1 MEKENLNFTADVI
14 ERSQDVPVLV
24 DFWSPTCGP
33 CLFLGP
39 VLEKLAKEAD
49 GKWELVKVN
58 TMFNQDL
65 AMEYQITS
73 IPAVKLFHKGKI
85 INEFVG
91 ALPEGTLRKWL
102 DEFLPDERKDELSA
116 ILESLQQDRVLGL
129 AKLRGFVDQHPDL
142 HIAKLTL
149 AGELLFE
156 SPAEAREVVADIP
169 REHLLYDNGENVK
182 VLTEILLFETDEE
195 GVVYTK
201 IKRTQKALN
210 ERDFENAV
218 KWMIEAV
225 EDDKNAADEL
235 PRRGAVALFRLFGM
249 QHPLTQKYRRKF
261 EMALY

>member
-1 MEKENLNFTADVI
+1 MEKENLDFSADVI
-14 ERSQDVPVLV
+14 SRSQEVPVLV
-24 DFWSPTCGP
+24 DFWSPSCGP

-39 VLEKLAKEAD
+39 VLEKLASEAD

-58 TMFNQDL
+58 TMFNQEL
-65 AMEYQITS
+65 AMQYQISS
-73 IPAVKLFHKGKI
+73 IPAVKLFHKGKV

-102 DEFLPDERKDELSA
+102 DEFLPDERKDELNT
-116 ILESLQQDRVLGL
+116 ILEGFQQDRTLGL
-129 AKLRGFVDQHPDL
+129 AKLRGFINDNPDL

-156 SPAEAREVVADIP
+156 SPGEARDLVNEIP
-169 REHLLYDNGENVK
+169 REHLLYDNAENVK
-182 VLTEILLFETDEE
+182 VLAEIMVFETDQE
-195 GVVYTK
+195 GPVYDKLNATK
-201 IKRTQKALN
+201 EALSN
-210 ERDFENAV
+210 KDFELAV
-218 KWMIEAV
+218 EKIIEAV

-249 QHPLTQKYRRKF
+249 QHPLTQKFRRKF

>member
-1 MEKENLNFTADVI
+1 MEKENLDFSADVI
-14 ERSQDVPVLV
+14 ARSQEVPVLV
-24 DFWSPTCGP
+24 DFWSPSCGP

-39 VLEKLAKEAD
+39 VLEKLATEAE

-65 AMEYQITS
+65 AMQYQITS

-102 DEFLPDERKDELSA
+102 DEFLPDERKDELNT
-116 ILESLQQDRVLGL
+116 IMESIQQDRTLGL
-129 AKLRGFVDQHPDL
+129 AKLRGFVTEHPEL

-156 SPAEAREVVADIP
+156 SPAEAGELVNEIP
-169 REHLLYDNGENVK
+169 KDHLLYDNAENVK
-182 VLTEILLFETDEE
+182 ILTEILAFETSEE
-195 GVVYTK
+195 GPVYDKLNAT
-201 IKRTQKALN
+201 RDALASRN
-210 ERDFENAV
+210 FDGAVENI
-218 KWMIEAV
+218 IEAV
-225 EDDKNAADEL
+225 EINKEAADEL

-261 EMALY
+261 ESALY